1 MNTNSTQPTAK
12 SQILTFK
19 PENPIEKLREYIRKQ
34 MQEYGFNIQLFGFMF
49 TRKIDRELDKIK
61 LNGLINGNIEDNN
74 TNPPIIG
81 VGTLKDKP
89 DWCVPV
95 GLKTTD
101 ITFADKQVEIPILC
115 KYKVDDLK
123 YNLQT

>member
-1 MNTNSTQPTAK
+1 MNTNSTQTTTAK

-34 MQEYGFNIQLFGFMF
+34 MQEYGFNIQLFGFIF
-49 TRKIDRELDKIK
+49 TRNMRKKLDKIS
-61 LNGLINGNIEDNN
+61 LEYLINGDIEDTNQ
-74 TNPPIIG
+74 NPPTIG
-81 VGTLKDKP
+81 LDTLEEKP

-95 GLKTTD
+95 DSKTTD
-101 ITFADKQVEIPILC
+101 ITFADKQVKNVPILC

-123 YNLQT
+123 YKL